1 MSIHLSS
8 ELGTMTAFNGVYAS
22 NIYSSGYGFNL
33 YSNELTGSIPSQL
46 GRLSMLT
53 GYFQLQ
59 DNDLCG
65 LIPTEIARLSS
76 LVANHSALISDNDD
90 SSEHWNVGGNSGM
103 GAECSEG

>member
-1 MSIHLSS
+1 M
-8 ELGTMTAFNGVYAS
+8 MTAFNGVYDS

-76 LVANHSALISDNDD
+76 LAANRSALISDNDD
-90 SSEHWNVGGNSGM
+90 SLQYWDVDGNSGM
-103 GAECSEG
+103 GTECTGG